1 MNYEGGVYFIL
12 DAESKAM
19 KIGKADILEERLSGL
34 QTGNPNLLKVSY
46 FIKCKSS
53 AHSNTI
59 EKKLHK
65 FFEHLH
71 KRGEWF
77 EYNKEEFELFFKEN
91 VNYEPKEKRAPL
103 TRSTLFGEETFGIKD
118 FPSCYFY
125 SELTAQIMHSYENA
139 SRWTLPFR
147 TMKWDTGGKQ
157 MLLPYSTE
165 VDRVFI
171 SDRKHKQN
179 LLQKRFE
186 SRNESN
192 RLLEIQNI
200 EEVEEASLENFLED

>member
-1 MNYEGGVYFIL
+1 MSYKGGVYFVL
-12 DAESKAM
+12 DEFSNAM
-19 KIGKADILEERLSGL
+19 KIGKADVLEERLSGL
-34 QTGNPNLLKVSY
+34 QTGNPRILKVSH

-71 KRGEWF
+71 MRGEWF
-77 EYNKEEFELFFKEN
+77 EYKKEEFELFFNEN
-91 VNYEPKEKRAPL
+91 VNFETKEKRSPI
-103 TRSTLFGEETFGIKD
+103 TTSTLFGEETWGIKE

-125 SELTAQIMHSYENA
+125 PELTAQILGSYEDVQN
-139 SRWTLPFR
+139 WKTQFR
-147 TMKWDTGGKQ
+147 TMEWDTNGKQ
-157 MLLPYSTE
+157 MLLSHSKE
-165 VDRVFI
+165 VNRVFI

-186 SRNESN
+186 SRKESN
-192 RLLEIQNI
+192 RLLEIQ
-200 EEVEEASLENFLED
+200 ESSLEKFLEEA

>member
-1 MNYEGGVYFIL
+1 MNYEGGVYFVL
-12 DAESKAM
+12 DESYNAI
-19 KIGKADILEERLSGL
+19 KIGKADNLEERLSGL
-34 QTGNPNLLKVSY
+34 QTGNPRILKVSY

-71 KRGEWF
+71 IRGEWF
-77 EYNKEEFELFFKEN
+77 DYNKEEFELFFKEN
-91 VNYEPKEKRAPL
+91 INYEPKEKRAPL
-103 TRSTLFGEETFGIKD
+103 TRSTLFGEEVYFGIKD

-125 SELTAQIMHSYENA
+125 PELTAQILSSYEGVQN
-139 SRWTLPFR
+139 WKTKFR
-147 TMKWDTGGKQ
+147 TMEWDTDGKQ
-157 MLLPYSTE
+157 MLLPYSQE

-171 SDRKHKQN
+171 SDKKHKQN

-186 SRNESN
+186 SRKE
-192 RLLEIQNI
+192 LEIQNI
-200 EEVEEASLENFLED
+200 EEASLENFLED